1 MTSYTIGLDDTSS
14 GRAAFDW
21 VKSLPLDAR
30 DVVKIVT
37 VTEFFGEASGP
48 AQRRLTDT
56 ADALRREHPGLNVVE
71 ISADGPTVRRIIE
84 EADGGDLLVIGSH
97 RDRILQSMAT
107 GWLPERIA
115 VASTVPTV
123 VVPDD
128 WNRFDGDGDVVV
140 GIDTVDEANA
150 AVVGARFAEVFGRS
164 LRLVSARPIPVGAV
178 VAGGRTAAV
187 GLSQMRTQDADL
199 LEAVT
204 ERVRARYPAVHVRAE
219 AVEGDPIDVI
229 SAAASDALIVFIGR
243 QHHTAAGGV
252 LFGSVGMN
260 LIHGSRT
267 PVCVVPTA

>member
-1 MTSYTIGLDDTSS
+1 MTSCTIGLDDTSS

-30 DVVKIVT
+30 DVVKVVT
-37 VTEFFGEASGP
+37 VTEFFGEASGS
-48 AQRRLTDT
+48 ARRRLVD
-56 ADALRREHPGLNVVE
+56 AAAALRREHPGVNVAE
-71 ISADGPTVRRIIE
+71 ISAEGPTVQRLIA
-84 EADGGDLLVIGSH
+84 EARGGDLLVIGSH
-97 RDRILQSMAT
+97 RDRMLRSMAT

-140 GIDTVDEANA
+140 GIDTIDEANA

-164 LRLVSARPIPVGAV
+164 LQLVSARPIPVGAV
-178 VAGGRTAAV
+178 VAGGRTGAV
-187 GLSQMRTQDADL
+187 GLAQMRPQDAEL
-199 LEAVT
+199 LEAVMD
-204 ERVRARYPAVHVRAE
+204 RVRTRYPAVHVRAE
-219 AVEGDPIDVI
+219 AVDGDPIDVI
-229 SAAASDALIVFIGR
+229 AAAATDALIVFIGR
-243 QHHTAAGGV
+243 EHHTAAGGA

>member
-21 VKSLPLDAR
+21 VKSLPLDDR
-30 DVVKIVT
+30 DVVKVVT
-37 VTEFFGEASGP
+37 VTEFFGEASGS
-48 AQRRLTDT
+48 ARRRLVDA
-56 ADALRREHPGLNVVE
+56 ADALRREHPGLNVAE
-71 ISADGPTVRRIIE
+71 ISADGPTVQRLID
-84 EADGGDLLVIGSH
+84 EARGGDLLVIGSH
-97 RDRILQSMAT
+97 RDRMLRSMAT

-140 GIDTVDEANA
+140 GVDTIDETHA

-178 VAGGRTAAV
+178 VAGGRIATA
-187 GLSQMRTQDADL
+187 GLAQMRPQDADL

-204 ERVRARYPAVHVRAE
+204 ERVHTRYPAVHVRAE
-219 AVEGDPIDVI
+219 AVDGDPIDVI
-229 SAAASDALIVFIGR
+229 AAAATDALIVFIGR
-243 QHHTAAGGV
+243 EHHTAAGGA

-267 PVCVVPTA
+267 PVCVVPSA

>member
-30 DVVKIVT
+30 DVVKVVT
-37 VTEFFGEASGP
+37 VTEFFGEASGS
-48 AQRRLTDT
+48 ARRRLVD
-56 ADALRREHPGLNVVE
+56 AAAALRREHPGVNVAE
-71 ISADGPTVRRIIE
+71 ISAEGPTVQRLIT
-84 EADGGDLLVIGSH
+84 EARGGDLLVIGSH
-97 RDRILQSMAT
+97 RERMLRSMAT

-115 VASTVPTV
+115 VASSVPTV

-140 GIDTVDEANA
+140 GIDTIDEANA

-164 LRLVSARPIPVGAV
+164 LQLVSARPIPVGAV

-187 GLSQMRTQDADL
+187 GLAQMRAQDAEL
-199 LEAVT
+199 LEAVM
-204 ERVRARYPAVHVRAE
+204 ERVRTRYPAVHVRAE
-219 AVEGDPIDVI
+219 AVDGDPIDVI
-229 SAAASDALIVFIGR
+229 SAAATDALIVFIGR
-243 QHHTAAGGV
+243 EHHTAAGGA